1 MRPREALF
9 TGVILL
15 LLGALLYAFSGVV
28 VTVYTVSS
36 GSYWTYYEYQYA
48 THSEYQCVGLGVSP
62 LCTFLYYFAYGGVA
76 ALSLAGAAMMALSLY
91 RLIEGPRTL

>member
-1 MRPREALF
+1 MKPREGLF
-9 TGVILL
+9 VGIGLL
-15 LLGALLYAFSGVV
+15 LLGVFLYAFSGVV

-62 LCTFLYYFAYGGVA
+62 LCTFSYYLACGGA
-76 ALSLAGAAMMALSLY
+76 IALSLAGVVMMAISLH
-91 RLIEGPRTL
+91 RFIESPRKT